1 MPHNQSVHN
10 FNNLVQ
16 TTIKIANPHSGG
28 ETYKSN
34 IEKASIASN
43 MAKREFDAFG
53 FEMEIKG
60 DPYWMG
66 NMQVSIAGKLE
77 IPDYGTQDAM
87 IAFIQYNPN
96 VDDLLEH
103 QRKGPV
109 DVISS
114 GVYKLT
120 SISSRFQEGR
130 FTQTLTG
137 YKDVT
142 TNTSIIMQELIQ
154 MTGE

>member
-1 MPHNQSVHN
+1 
-10 FNNLVQ
+10 
-16 TTIKIANPHSGG
+16 
-28 ETYKSN
+28 
-34 IEKASIASN
+34 
-43 MAKREFDAFG
+43 
-53 FEMEIKG
+53 
-60 DPYWMG
+60 MG
-66 NMQVSIAGKLE
+66 NMQVSIGGKLE

-142 TNTSIIMQELIQ
+142 TNTSIVMQELIQ